1 MNTIT
6 TILIPYVYPTNG
18 IFWNIYLSSIN
29 QKADTNLRRLQSA
42 SEVSKKS
49 KKNKCPN
56 NHQQIDKTRIIN

>member
-29 QKADTNLRRLQSA
+29 QKADTNLRRFTV
-42 SEVSKKS
+42 SERGEQREQR
-49 KKNKCPN
+49 NKCPN